1 MAGDFPT
8 GKNYLPFKTT
18 TDTKIADLCNLK
30 MYIRDACLK
39 ASTFKKLLK
48 TKILLTLPLYK
59 AQINTFAREKK

>member
-18 TDTKIADLCNLK
+18 TDTKIADLFNLK

-39 ASTFKKLLK
+39 ASTLFSFR
-48 TKILLTLPLYK
+48 IQN
-59 AQINTFAREKK
+59 AS